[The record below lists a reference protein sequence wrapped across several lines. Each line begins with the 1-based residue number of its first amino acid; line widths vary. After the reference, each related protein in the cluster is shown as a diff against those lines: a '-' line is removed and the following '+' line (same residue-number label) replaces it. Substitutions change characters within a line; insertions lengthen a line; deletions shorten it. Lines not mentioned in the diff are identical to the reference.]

1 MKSQGTPFGSRR
13 PSAFEPTGFDVIFG
27 KHPSFDFAL
36 HAVGQFRPLAPKE
49 RAGEAAVVNGQR
61 RLFEWVDR
69 EISRFIDVQQS
80 EVAPLFQHLV
90 EQKR

>member
-13 PSAFEPTGFDVIFG
+13 PSAFEPTGLNVIFG

-36 HAVGQFRPLAPKE
+36 HAVGQFRLLAPKE
-49 RAGEAAVVNGQR
+49 RAGEAAVIDGQR

-69 EISRFIDVQQS
+69 DISRFIDVQQS
-80 EVAPLFQHLV
+80 ELAPLFKHLV
-90 EQKR
+90 EKKR

>member
-13 PSAFEPTGFDVIFG
+13 PSAFEPAGFDVIFG

-36 HAVGQFRPLAPKE
+36 YAAGQFRPLAPKE
-49 RAGEAAVVNGQR
+49 RAGEAAIVNRQR

-80 EVAPLFQHLV
+80 ELASLFEHPV
-90 EQKR
+90 EKKG